1 MVKNNIKDRK
11 AAKLAAEKQADI
23 KLYRLMVQFALAAVA
38 LFLVLTVKNNEI
50 FVLGKIMPIFLV
62 VSGVLFGLSAV
73 LFCVK
78 HAKGTNE
85 SERIITSAG
94 IFGNAASLFFVSC
107 AYYLFM
113 EAELVIAALIALAV
127 VYMAYNING
136 AGFFAYS
143 VLTAASYLAFSLSCC
158 EVMFPIASVIV
169 NASFVLSFAVPVL
182 AIAAAV
188 LVLAKKDG
196 INVLGVKI
204 SGKLI
209 ALALIVTAL
218 VALAA
223 AAVAIVYPAAAQL
236 IMYAMLA
243 VYFLATVVGIFKMM

>member
-1 MVKNNIKDRK
+1 MVKNNIKERK

-23 KLYRLMVQFALAAVA
+23 KLYRLMTQFALAAVA
-38 LFLVLTVKNNEI
+38 LFLTLAAKKNEI
-50 FVLGKIMPIFLV
+50 FVLWKIMPIFLV
-62 VSGVLFGLSAV
+62 ISGVLFGLSAV
-73 LFCVK
+73 LFCVR
-78 HAKGTNE
+78 HAKGADE

-107 AYYLFM
+107 GYYLFM
-113 EAELVIAALIALAV
+113 KAELVIAALIALMV

-143 VLTAASYLAFSLSCC
+143 VLTAASYIAFSVACC
-158 EVMFPIASVIV
+158 EVHYPIASIIV
-169 NASFVLSFAVPVL
+169 TAAFVLSFAIPVL
-182 AIAAAV
+182 AIVTAV

-196 INVLGVKI
+196 ISVIGVKI

-209 ALALIVTAL
+209 AVALIVTAL

-243 VYFLATVVGIFKMM
+243 IYFLATIVGIFKMM